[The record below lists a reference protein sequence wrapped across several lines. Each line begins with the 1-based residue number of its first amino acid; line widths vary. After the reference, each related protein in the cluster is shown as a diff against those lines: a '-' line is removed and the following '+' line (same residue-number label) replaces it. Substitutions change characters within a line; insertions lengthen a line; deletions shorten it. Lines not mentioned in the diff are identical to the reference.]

1 MQNER
6 VQRLLSV
13 RIVAVWAKVAYVI
26 AFVLIGL
33 LLVRFVPVIGGVL
46 QDVVQLTAIV
56 YGSRVFRGRGELI
69 EQPRPWWRMTAW
81 PTASGWIGFSA
92 VAGLL
97 FNPLGQV
104 LKVAGVDRFAWKGSA
119 VELVSVTLF
128 WGVVA
133 LLYLN
138 SWDWLRRFNFS
149 RPPKLSGSD
158 PDVLARPKSRLS

>member
-1 MQNER
+1 MHNEQ

-13 RIVAVWAKVAYVI
+13 RIVNVWAKVAYVV

-33 LLVRFVPVIGGVL
+33 LLLRFVPLIGGVL
-46 QDVVQLTAIV
+46 QDVVQLAAIV

-97 FNPLGQV
+97 FNPLGHALTMV
-104 LKVAGVDRFAWKGSA
+104 GVDRFAWKGSA
-119 VELVSVTLF
+119 VGLVSVAVF
-128 WGVVA
+128 WAIVA

-138 SWDWLRRFNFS
+138 SWDWLRRFNYS
-149 RPPKLSGSD
+149 RPPKLPASD
-158 PDVLARPKSRLS
+158 PDALARPKSRLS